1 MKNSGATSKQLDKLW
16 GDILTTAQKN
26 YLRSD
31 LSQGGLASL
40 ADVDFDFSKT
50 SNEYNKGKAYLEQY
64 NDELDKLVEGTDEY
78 NAKLAERDA
87 AARSHAETVNKLID
101 DGSELRALF
110 GESESFTETDYNAVR
125 DTFEFVNGQLII
137 DADKFEK
144 LTETQKAAL
153 KSQVKNLEEY
163 GKKQKDYADEL
174 TEVYET
180 LAQSQ
185 IDAEKRAAQAQ
196 IDELEKRKEALEAY
210 FNEIDALDEESDR
223 ATQKDSLVTQIAALT
238 GALDGSSKSKIKELQ
253 QQLRNLQEEELQAQK
268 QNQRDALLKTI
279 DDEVERLNNVIDNLS
294 DKLHEYTE
302 AIRASIEGNKSG
314 GKKYAKGGMVNY
326 TGPAWVDGTPTNPEA
341 FLSATDVRLIQDLV
355 SSLRLSPVE
364 NSNSNINIDRID
376 IHTDH
381 LDNNQ
386 DFANAGET
394 LADAFS
400 NAIRRRGINTN
411 ARK

>member
-1 MKNSGATSKQLDKLW
+1 MDEDGIALSLNIQIDSK
-16 GDILTTAQKN
+16 
-26 YLRSD
+26 
-31 LSQGGLASL
+31 
-40 ADVDFDFSKT
+40 DVA
-50 SNEYNKGKAYLEQY
+50 AY
-64 NDELDKLVEGTDEY
+64 K
-78 NAKLAERDA
+78 
-87 AARSHAETVNKLID
+87 
-101 DGSELRALF
+101 
-110 GESESFTETDYNAVR
+110 
-125 DTFEFVNGQLII
+125 
-137 DADKFEK
+137 K
-144 LTETQKAAL
+144 LT
-153 KSQVKNLEEY
+153 
-163 GKKQKDYADEL
+163 
-174 TEVYET
+174 
-180 LAQSQ
+180 
-185 IDAEKRAAQAQ
+185 AQ
-196 IDELEKRKEALEAY
+196 IDEIDSALKNLDADSEEYNNLSKQRQNKLQQLIQASQNLIDSDQSQLHALIGTGKDLTQEDQDAILTAFDIVNGKVIDNAENIAKLTDKQLAGYKAIKNQLEDYAETQKEYSDAAIENAQKLAQTQIDEIVKVKQAEIDALTARKEALEKY
-210 FNEIDALDEESDR
+210 FDEVDALDEETDR

-253 QQLRNLQEEELQAQK
+253 QELRQLQEEELQAQK
-268 QNQRDALLKTI
+268 QNQRDALLNSIETMI
-279 DDEVERLNNVIDNLS
+279 RTLNNDIGDLNDSLG
-294 DKLHEYTE
+294 KYTQAILRGIGYE
-302 AIRASIEGNKSG
+302 AP
-314 GKKYAKGGMVNY
+314 KYAQGGLVNY